1 MSRPTPQCS
10 GPGARVARLRPLTG
24 RVNRTR
30 MISRSLPLV
39 GVVLFLVVIC
49 CWRPWLQSRRHGSSG
64 VLLFRGGR
72 WQQNLRDALGVV
84 LLVCLVGQAIAAA
97 AWPGSLAPL
106 EEISPEPA
114 TKVTGAVLL
123 FGGIVFL
130 VIAQLDLGA
139 SWRIGIEEGTSPG
152 LVTSGLYRFCRNPI
166 FLAILT
172 VLTGY
177 TLLLPTRLSI
187 ILLLGAFIGI
197 RQQVLTEEAYLL
209 RAYGDAYRGYAHSV
223 GRFLP
228 GVGRLR

>member
-1 MSRPTPQCS
+1 
-10 GPGARVARLRPLTG
+10 
-24 RVNRTR
+24 

-64 VLLFRGGR
+64 VLLFRAGR
-72 WQQNLRDALGVV
+72 WQQNVRDALGVV
-84 LLVCLVGQAIAAA
+84 LLVCVVGQAIAAA
-97 AWPGSLAPL
+97 AGPGSLSSL
-106 EEISPEPA
+106 DEISRAPV
-114 TKVTGAVLL
+114 TQVTGAVLL
-123 FGGIVFL
+123 FGGIVLL
-130 VIAQLDLGA
+130 VMAQLNLGA
-139 SWRIGIEEGTSPG
+139 SWRIGIDEGTSPG

-172 VLTGY
+172 ILTGY
-177 TLLLPTRLSI
+177 TLLLPTRLSL

-197 RQQVLTEEAYLL
+197 RQQVLAEEAYLL
-209 RAYGDAYRGYAHSV
+209 RAYGNAYRGYARNV